1 MESQQLK
8 GWDLVRSDLDLELL
22 PSPLLGP
29 NEVSLCELIQAV
41 VFLQAFSFHLS
52 E

>member
-22 PSPLLGP
+22 PSLLLGP
-29 NEVSLCELIQAV
+29 NKVSLCELIQAV
-41 VFLQAFSFHLS
+41 AFLQAFSFHLS

>member
-1 MESQQLK
+1 MDSQQLK
-8 GWDLVRSDLDLELL
+8 GWDLVRSYLHLELL

-29 NEVSLCELIQAV
+29 SEVSLCELIQAGA
-41 VFLQAFSFHLS
+41 FLQAFSFHLS